1 VDFLYINIG
10 KVPLYFSISLKSV
23 RNSNPNSDVYLLTD
37 DLTFKAEGIK
47 TLTLEDVIGP
57 EAQKILDSNYFS
69 KEKNPLWKTSMIRVF
84 LLNDLA
90 KYLNIDSF
98 IHFDNDVLI
107 YQNYEN
113 FKNLLDNNV
122 GLNITRNSKKMLVF
136 GFSYCPNIQK
146 FDLICK
152 HLFKLLNDGVLNKS
166 EGNNTYEENEMHLLN
181 NIYEQTDLISILP
194 SSPAQLKNKM
204 NKNYIFDPSS
214 YGQYLDGWHEDP
226 GISTIYLDQTISSL
240 FLKNKIIIN
249 YKDVEPNF
257 ELNDQKYYLA
267 NLHIHSKNLS
277 KFL

>member
-1 VDFLYINIG
+1 MDFLYINIG